1 MFLKEQFNQRATPI
15 PSPGVPRETP
25 ILSRLQYVLRM
36 RGVPLL
42 SPATTRVAQSSQ
54 QSKKSKELD
63 LGQLMVLE
71 IGSHHRNEPLSVF
84 RTSTVFR
91 DCRLPCRNRSGAVN

>member
-15 PSPGVPRETP
+15 PSPGVPRKTP
-25 ILSRLQYVLRM
+25 ILSRLH
-36 RGVPLL
+36 
-42 SPATTRVAQSSQ
+42 PATTRVAQSSQ
-54 QSKKSKELD
+54 RSKKSKELD